1 MKINLNINYGCNM
14 NRFKRFVNSPK
25 EIDGIEVVQ
34 DINEAVKATNEGRT
48 VCRYEYGDS
57 MTPILRHGEY
67 AKLIPI
73 SENTEIKRGDAVLCK
88 LDNEYDFSAPFYM
101 THMVWEISNSSYN
114 GKPWYKI
121 GSSSTSIYGWTQDI
135 YALAVGMNVFEDD
148 RQKSE

>member
-1 MKINLNINYGCNM
+1 MK
-14 NRFKRFVNSPK
+14 RFKRFVNSPK

-88 LDNEYDFSAPFYM
+88 LDNEYDTSNPFYM
-101 THMVWEISNSSYN
+101 THMVWEISNSS
-114 GKPWYKI
+114 
-121 GSSSTSIYGWTQDI
+121 
-135 YALAVGMNVFEDD
+135 
-148 RQKSE
+148 

>member
-1 MKINLNINYGCNM
+1 M

-34 DINEAVKATNEGRT
+34 DIDEAVKETNEGRT
-48 VCRYEYGDS
+48 VCRYEWGDS

-88 LDNEYDFSAPFYM
+88 LDNEYDSSTPFYM

>member
-1 MKINLNINYGCNM
+1 MGGNM
-14 NRFKRFVNSPK
+14 IRFVNNPK

-34 DINEAVKATNEGRT
+34 DINEAVKAINEGRT
-48 VCRYEYGDS
+48 VCRYEWGDS

-73 SENTEIKRGDAVLCK
+73 SKNTEIKRGDAVLCK
-88 LDNEYDFSAPFYM
+88 LDNEYDSSTPFYM

-135 YALAVGMNVFEDD
+135 YALAVGINVFEDD
-148 RQKSE
+148 REN